1 MQANEDFPLVRRHAA
16 ASDSGL
22 GGDPAR
28 ADLQTQLR
36 EKDAE
41 IEKLLGYRDALLID
55 LAASLDREDAFKQ
68 TLATHEAAMLK
79 MEEAVTLAR
88 RTFDHYAFI
97 HQNKTPP
104 DVEKAENNAR
114 LSEQMVEALSIQP
127 TTEFLEAWFK
137 ERIGE
142 PVAEVNYRNG
152 CSNTKWLVKMPD
164 GITSLYAVKP

>member
-1 MQANEDFPLVRRHAA
+1 MIT
-16 ASDSGL
+16 
-22 GGDPAR
+22 
-28 ADLQTQLR
+28 DLQTQLR

-68 TLATHEAAMLK
+68 TLAAHEAAMLK
-79 MEEAVTLAR
+79 MRELIKQLIDATPGHAGNCSGLKCREPYCYSCCDEAEVDAYLQGVWDLCAE
-88 RTFDHYAFI
+88 A
-97 HQNKTPP
+97 NKS
-104 DVEKAENNAR
+104 V
-114 LSEQMVEALSIQP
+114 SIQP